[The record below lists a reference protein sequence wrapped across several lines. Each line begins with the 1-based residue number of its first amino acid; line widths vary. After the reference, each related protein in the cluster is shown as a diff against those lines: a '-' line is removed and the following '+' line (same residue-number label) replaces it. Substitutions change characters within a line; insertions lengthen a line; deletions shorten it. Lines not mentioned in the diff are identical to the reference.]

1 MCRNSHPIHNPRLH
15 NIVKRCMKHSP
26 CDSIRRKAPCMRDG
40 KCTTK
45 FPKTFAE
52 TTNIV
57 FAENAVLE
65 DVLSR
70 QRHSTKSKIC
80 E

>member
-1 MCRNSHPIHNPRLH
+1 
-15 NIVKRCMKHSP
+15 
-26 CDSIRRKAPCMRDG
+26 MRDG

-70 QRHSTKSKIC
+70 QRHTTKSKIC
-80 E
+80 EYIRLIVNERRGLKGGVP

>member
-1 MCRNSHPIHNPRLH
+1 
-15 NIVKRCMKHSP
+15 
-26 CDSIRRKAPCMRDG
+26 MRDG

-70 QRHSTKSKIC
+70 QRHTTKSKIC